1 VRLICATFSHPG
13 LRGEITRET
22 ECLEQLGKYA
32 PVLVCENLVEI
43 FPAFFAE
50 VFVGTLVLLRA

>member
-22 ECLEQLGKYA
+22 EFLEQLGEHA
-32 PVLVCENLVEI
+32 PVLVCKHLVEI

-50 VFVGTLVLLRA
+50 ILVGTLVLLRA